1 MFTQLL
7 QLTVKIISRCEKV
20 LKKLVSSSVAA
31 EILGLSLQGIHY
43 RIKKGQLESIKQDG
57 KIFVY
62 IDEKNQKTNQTH
74 TPANIKNFNNQVID
88 SKDGQIDL
96 LKKTIKFMKKQ
107 YNNEILR
114 LEKNQKQIF
123 DVFQSE
129 VDLLKSAFNEM
140 KNIYKLEHKK
150 GRNKEH
156 KKEYKKEHK
165 KEYKAQIEEPVMHP
179 KLEFID
185 IKDFFI
191 LMKNHNKT
199 DSQIK
204 EIILD
209 KVKSGDKRF
218 IYNKNSREVIIYKS
232 DFMDLM

>member
-1 MFTQLL
+1 M
-7 QLTVKIISRCEKV
+7 
-20 LKKLVSSSVAA
+20 KKLVSSSVAA

-43 RIKKGQLESIKQDG
+43 RIKKGQLESVKQDG

-74 TPANIKNFNNQVID
+74 TPANIKNFNTQVAD
-88 SKDGQIDL
+88 SKDEQIDL

-107 YNNEILR
+107 YNNEISR

-150 GRNKEH
+150 DKYKEQRKEH
-156 KKEYKKEHK
+156 KREQKREYQRENQKQT
-165 KEYKAQIEEPVMHP
+165 QIQEPIVQH

-218 IYNKNSREVIIYKS
+218 IYNKNSKEVIIYKS
-232 DFMDLM
+232 DFMDLL